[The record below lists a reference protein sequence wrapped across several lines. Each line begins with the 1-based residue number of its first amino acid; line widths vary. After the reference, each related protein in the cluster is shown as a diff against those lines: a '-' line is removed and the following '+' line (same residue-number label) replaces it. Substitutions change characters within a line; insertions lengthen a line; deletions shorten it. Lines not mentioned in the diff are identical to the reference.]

1 MAFDDQNHII
11 RLQIFNH
18 TQLHLFTNHD
28 MPQKD
33 YKFVGMHDIYS
44 NINNIDFVRV
54 AITLGT
60 CNVIIEMT

>member
-1 MAFDDQNHII
+1 M
-11 RLQIFNH
+11 
-18 TQLHLFTNHD
+18 FTNHD

-60 CNVIIEMT
+60 CDAIIEMT

>member
-1 MAFDDQNHII
+1 
-11 RLQIFNH
+11 
-18 TQLHLFTNHD
+18 

-54 AITLGT
+54 AITLDT
-60 CNVIIEMT
+60 ENVIIEMTW